1 VHQATQVINKVFLT
15 GMDQKGVLLKGP
27 ADEIKKQIEDA
38 LRDALPGHLMVG
50 PGCAIDAATP
60 GENLAAAS
68 ETAKGFVYD

>member
-1 VHQATQVINKVFLT
+1 
-15 GMDQKGVLLKGP
+15 LLKGP